1 MFVMNENKIIMKTS
15 LVLLILFLSFS
26 AISQDKLPNIS
37 IKDLKN
43 RNVNLVSDFSEKGK
57 TYVFSF
63 WATWCMPC
71 LRELEA
77 IKEHYD
83 EWSEELNMELVAISI
98 DDSRT
103 EKRIRP
109 LVNGRNWPYTILHDK
124 NQKLKRA
131 LSIVNIPYTVV
142 VKNNK
147 IEYIFNGYSQGEEE
161 ELYQS
166 LKKL

>member
-1 MFVMNENKIIMKTS
+1 MKIVI
-15 LVLLILFLSFS
+15 ILFTFLLSYTVT
-26 AISQDKLPNIS
+26 SQDKLPSIS
-37 IKDLKN
+37 VKSLKN
-43 RNVNLVSDFSEKGK
+43 KNVNVVSNFSDKDK
-57 TYVFSF
+57 IYVFSF

-83 EWSEELNMELVAISI
+83 EWSEELSMELVAISI

-103 EKRIRP
+103 KKRIRP
-109 LVNGRNWPYTILHDK
+109 LVNGRNWPYTILHDE

-147 IEYIFNGYSQGEEE
+147 IEYIINGYSQGEEE
-161 ELYQS
+161 ELYKS